1 MALRAIST
9 SNAFESY
16 NIRRHS
22 DTGRIILTAEGAVQ
36 HAAFFQR
43 GGGTKVA
50 RGEKTLRIIL
60 LKDLPPLP
68 HPGPST
74 IRVDRGVGLE
84 LPASPCKLNDESADV
99 ACVLQAH
106 NEVGQKSEVI

>member
-1 MALRAIST
+1 MRAIST
-9 SNAFESY
+9 SNAVESY

-84 LPASPCKLNDESADV
+84 LPAATGKLHDESGNV
-99 ACVLQAH
+99 ACVLEPILGGGAGGT
-106 NEVGQKSEVI
+106 VK